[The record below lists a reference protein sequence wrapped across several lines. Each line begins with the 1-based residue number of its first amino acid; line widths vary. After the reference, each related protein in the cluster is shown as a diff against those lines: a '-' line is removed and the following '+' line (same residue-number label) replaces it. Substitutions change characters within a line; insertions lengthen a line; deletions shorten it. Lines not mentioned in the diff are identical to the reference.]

1 MKNEEAEACPD
12 HAPMLAEIPPRIAIS
27 SFRGNLKGKSSLR
40 EKAVSG
46 ESSLMI
52 YEKYAELK

>member
-1 MKNEEAEACPD
+1 MKIEEAEACPD
-12 HAPMLAEIPPRIAIS
+12 HAPMLVEIPPRIAIL

-40 EKAVSG
+40 GK
-46 ESSLMI
+46 SSLKI